1 MRRIRGGMLIELLV
15 TLVIL
20 MIIGAGVFQYFVS
33 ANIGNESVMSGN
45 AAITYAR
52 QPVDIV
58 ADHIRNAQQYTSN
71 GGVTY
76 SVIHAAGPTSITYYG
91 TEAGAQVTYAL
102 SGSTLQRTDAGGTT
116 DVLTNISSLNFR
128 YFLAP
133 GSTVYYS
140 SVALVEGDPATFT
153 LTERSRIA
161 VVELSGSVVVN
172 GYPRSFKTEIRLRNS
187 PRKQRL

>member
-1 MRRIRGGMLIELLV
+1 MSRLRGGMLVELLV
-15 TLVIL
+15 SLVIL
-20 MIIGAGVFQYFVS
+20 MVIGAGIFQYFVA

-45 AAITYAR
+45 KATTDAR

-58 ADHIRNAQQYTSN
+58 ADHIRNAQQYTGN

-76 SVIHAAGPTSITYYG
+76 SVVHSASPTSITYYG
-91 TEAGAQVTYAL
+91 TEGGATVTYAL
-102 SGSTLQRTDAGGTT
+102 SGTTLQRTDASGTT
-116 DVLTNISSLNFR
+116 DVLFNVSSLNFR

-140 SVALVEGDPATFT
+140 TSLVEGDPATFT

-161 VVELSGSVVVN
+161 VVELSGSVIVN
-172 GYPRSFKTEIRLRNS
+172 GYPRTFKTEIRLRNS
-187 PRKQRL
+187 PRKARL